1 LTRKKDPTTTIR
13 VHQYGSPEVLQV
25 EDDNVGMPG
34 PGQVRLRHE
43 AIGVNFIDTAFRQG
57 VMPVPLPSVPG
68 VEGAGIVEAIG
79 PDVTDVKV
87 GDRMAYFLAPGSY
100 AQVRLVDAAA
110 LLKVPDDLSSEQT
123 VTVLTKGLTAWAGLN
138 GFHQLKAGEKVL
150 VQGAS
155 SSVGTMISR
164 WAKAK
169 GATVIGTVG
178 SQSKRAALEGTID
191 HVLLSGDADLAA
203 QIRSIAPE
211 GVDVV
216 YEFVG
221 KATFAASAAAVR
233 DGGTIVTIGAAS
245 GAPDIDR
252 AGLAARGVRIV
263 GGPMAQHVQGAV
275 AQATGEVFDAYR
287 KGVFGT
293 LDVARYPL
301 VEAAR
306 AHEDIAARRKSGAI
320 ILVP

>member
-1 LTRKKDPTTTIR
+1 MTTTIR
-13 VHQYGSPEVLQV
+13 FHQYGSPEVLQV

-57 VMPVPLPSVPG
+57 VMPVSLPSVPG

>member
-1 LTRKKDPTTTIR
+1 MTTTIR
-13 VHQYGSPEVLQV
+13 FHRYGAPDVLQV
-25 EDDNVGMPG
+25 EDENVGAPG

-68 VEGAGIVEAIG
+68 VEGAGIVEAVG
-79 PDVTDVKV
+79 PEVTGIRP

-110 LLKVPDDLSSEQT
+110 LLEVPADLSSEQT
-123 VTVLTKGLTAWAGLN
+123 VTVLTKGLTAWAALN
-138 GFHQLKAGEKVL
+138 GFHRLAAGEKVL

-155 SSVGTMISR
+155 SSVGTMLAR
-164 WAKAK
+164 WAKAR
-169 GATVIGTVG
+169 GASVIGTVG
-178 SQSKRAALEGTID
+178 SQAKKEALAGAID

-203 QIRSIAPE
+203 QLRRIAPE

-245 GAPDIDR
+245 GAPEIDR
-252 AGLAARGVRIV
+252 AGLAARGVRV
-263 GGPMAQHVQGAV
+263 TGGPMAQQLQGAV
-275 AQATGEVFDAYR
+275 ARATAEVFDAYR
-287 KGVFGT
+287 QGVFGT
-293 LDVARYPL
+293 LEVTRYPL
-301 VEAAR
+301 AEAAR

-320 ILVP
+320 VLVP

>member
-1 LTRKKDPTTTIR
+1 MTTTIR
-13 VHQYGSPEVLQV
+13 FHQYGSPEVLQV

-57 VMPVPLPSVPG
+57 VMPVSLPSVPG

-293 LDVARYPL
+293 LEVARYPL

>member
-1 LTRKKDPTTTIR
+1 MTTTIR
-13 VHQYGSPEVLQV
+13 FHQYGSPEVLQV

-123 VTVLTKGLTAWAGLN
+123 VTVLTKGLTARAGLN

>member
-1 LTRKKDPTTTIR
+1 MTTTIR
-13 VHQYGSPEVLQV
+13 FHQYGSPEVLQV

-191 HVLLSGDADLAA
+191 RVLLSGDADLAA

-211 GVDVV
+211 GFDVV

-293 LDVARYPL
+293 LEVARYPL

>member
-1 LTRKKDPTTTIR
+1 MTTTIR
-13 VHQYGSPEVLQV
+13 FHQYGSPEVLQV

-123 VTVLTKGLTAWAGLN
+123 VTVLTKGLTAWVGLN

-164 WAKAK
+164 WAKTK

>member
-1 LTRKKDPTTTIR
+1 MTITIR
-13 VHQYGSPEVLQV
+13 FHQYGSPAVLQV
-25 EDDNVGMPG
+25 EDDNIGDPG

-57 VMPVPLPSVPG
+57 VMPAPLPCVPG
-68 VEGAGIVEAIG
+68 VEGAGVVEAIG
-79 PDVTDVKV
+79 QDVTGVQV

-100 AQVRLVDAAA
+100 AQVRLVDATA
-110 LLKVPDDLSSEQT
+110 LLKVPHDLSSEEV

-138 GFHQLKAGEKVL
+138 GFHQLKAGETVL

-155 SSVGTMISR
+155 SSVGSMLSH
-164 WAKAK
+164 WAKAR

-178 SQSKRAALEGTID
+178 SARKQDALAGDID
-191 HVLLSGDADLAA
+191 HVLLSGDADLAE
-203 QIRSIAPE
+203 QIRRIAPN

-221 KATFAASAAAVR
+221 KATFSASAAAVR

-245 GAPDIDR
+245 GAPEIDR
-252 AGLAARGVRIV
+252 ASLAARGVRVV
-263 GGPMAQHVQGAV
+263 GGPMAQHVQGSV
-275 AQATGEVFDAYR
+275 ARATGDVFDAYR
-287 KGVFGT
+287 KGVFGA

-301 VEAAR
+301 VEATR

>member
-1 LTRKKDPTTTIR
+1 MTTTIR
-13 VHQYGSPEVLQV
+13 FHQYGSPEVLQV

-191 HVLLSGDADLAA
+191 RVLLSGDADLAA

-293 LDVARYPL
+293 LEVARYPL

>member
-1 LTRKKDPTTTIR
+1 MTTTIR
-13 VHQYGSPEVLQV
+13 FHQYGSPEVLQV

>member
-1 LTRKKDPTTTIR
+1 
-13 VHQYGSPEVLQV
+13 
-25 EDDNVGMPG
+25 
-34 PGQVRLRHE
+34 
-43 AIGVNFIDTAFRQG
+43 
-57 VMPVPLPSVPG
+57 
-68 VEGAGIVEAIG
+68 
-79 PDVTDVKV
+79 
-87 GDRMAYFLAPGSY
+87 
-100 AQVRLVDAAA
+100 
-110 LLKVPDDLSSEQT
+110 
-123 VTVLTKGLTAWAGLN
+123 
-138 GFHQLKAGEKVL
+138 
-150 VQGAS
+150 
-155 SSVGTMISR
+155 MISR

-293 LDVARYPL
+293 LEVARYPL

>member
-1 LTRKKDPTTTIR
+1 LKAHVTTTIR
-13 VHQYGSPEVLQV
+13 FYQYGSPEVLKV
-25 EDDNVGMPG
+25 EDETVGAPG

-57 VMPVPLPSVPG
+57 IMPVPLPSVPG

-79 PDVTDVKV
+79 SGVEGIET

-100 AQVRLVDAAA
+100 AQVRLIDAQA
-110 LLKVPDDLSSEQT
+110 LLKMPEDLSSEQV
-123 VTVLTKGLTAWAGLN
+123 VTVLTKGLTAWASLN

-155 SSVGTMISR
+155 SSVGVLLSR
-164 WAKAK
+164 WAKAL
-169 GATVIGTVG
+169 GATVIGTAG
-178 SQSKRAALEGTID
+178 SEAKRTAIAGAID
-191 HVLLSGDADLAA
+191 HALLSGDADLTA
-203 QIRSIAPE
+203 QVLKIAPE

-221 KATFAASAAAVR
+221 KATFAVSAAAVR

-245 GAPDIDR
+245 GQPVIDR
-252 AGLAARGVRIV
+252 VGLTARHVRVV
-263 GGPMAQHVQGAV
+263 GGPMAQHVQGSIAK
-275 AQATGEVFDAYR
+275 ATGDVFDAYR
-287 KGVFGT
+287 KGTFGT
-293 LDVARYPL
+293 LEVTRYPL
-301 VEAAR
+301 AQAAL
-306 AHEDIAARRKSGAI
+306 AHEDIATRRKSGAI